1 MKVLGVDAS
10 PTSTGLAALQA
21 QEGGAK
27 QDMRWCERAIQI
39 KGRDGIDRGVRQVE
53 VFDEVLVALAPEL
66 VVFEGYAFV
75 RKNTIRQTIE
85 VGTCLR
91 LACRRRNVPI
101 LEVAPLQLK
110 KFVTGLGKG
119 KKDMMRLHVFKRWG
133 YENDCDD
140 IVDAFALA
148 QVGLA
153 FLGEKPETLTA
164 KQLEVVGVL
173 HKTGLEWAPEKV
185 ALKFPGPSPI
195 GVD

>member
-10 PTSTGLAALQA
+10 PRSTGMMVLQP
-21 QEGGAK
+21 QEGGLK

-39 KGRDGIDRGVRQVE
+39 EGCTGIDRGVRQVE
-53 VFDEVLVALAPEL
+53 VLDEVLVTLAPEL

-75 RKNTIRQTIE
+75 FRGAIRQIIE

-91 LACRRRNVPI
+91 LACMRRNLPI

-110 KFVTGLGKG
+110 KFVIGLGKG

-153 FLGEKPETLTA
+153 FLGEKPETWTG
-164 KQLEVVGVL
+164 KQLEVIKVL
-173 HKTGLEWAPEKV
+173 HKTGLEWAPEK
-185 ALKFPGPSPI
+185 
-195 GVD
+195 